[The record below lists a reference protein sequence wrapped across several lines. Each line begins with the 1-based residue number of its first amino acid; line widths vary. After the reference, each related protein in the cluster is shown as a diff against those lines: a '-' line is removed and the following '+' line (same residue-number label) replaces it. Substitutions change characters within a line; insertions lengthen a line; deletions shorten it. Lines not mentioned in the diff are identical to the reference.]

1 MKGWR
6 LIVVSA
12 CVMALAVAANAQL
25 AKILIPA
32 GTPEDQA
39 IQAITNEGD
48 AQKRTA
54 MWDEFVTK
62 FKDNPQAV
70 AYGNWQ
76 LSQLYSASGDNAKAL
91 EYGDKAMAAM
101 PNNLDI
107 LVANAGVAQQIK
119 DNAKVMA
126 YASAGGKA
134 YNAVGNQPKPEGIS
148 NEEFASKI
156 AEEKS
161 SGQQS
166 YEFLEISAYNVVSG
180 EQDPKARLNYI
191 EQYTDAFPESR
202 FSEQVNAF
210 AIMSVQQM
218 NNPAKLNE
226 FAEKALAKNPNSLST
241 LILLANAFSEDQSP
255 ASATKAANYAR
266 KAIELAKADEP
277 GADKQ
282 RKLSAGVAHSAL
294 GYALLKEDKTAQAI
308 AELKTAASMLKE
320 NPAAYSTVLYRL
332 GFAYAKTQQYAQ
344 AKPVLAEAAE
354 IEGPFQQAS
363 KDLLQ
368 KVNNAK
374 AAPAKRTTRKP

>member
-12 CVMALAVAANAQL
+12 CVMALAVGAANAQL
-25 AKILIPA
+25 AKIMIPA

-54 MWDEFVTK
+54 MWDEFVSK

-76 LSQLYSASGDNAKAL
+76 LSQIYSAGGDNAKAL
-91 EYGDKAMAAM
+91 EYGDKAVAAM

-107 LVANAGVAQQIK
+107 LVANAGIAQQMK

-134 YNAVGNQPKPEGIS
+134 YNGVGKQGKPEGIT
-148 NEEFASKI
+148 NEEFASKV
-156 AEEKS
+156 AEEKNS
-161 SGQQS
+161 VQQS

-180 EQDPKARLNYI
+180 EQDPKARLNFI

-226 FAEKALAKNPNSLST
+226 FADKALAKNPNSLST

-255 ASATKAANYAR
+255 ASAAKAANYAR
-266 KAIELAKADEP
+266 KAIEIANADDP
-277 GADKQ
+277 SADKQ

-294 GYALLKEDKTAQAI
+294 GYALLKEDKTTQAI
-308 AELKTAASMLKE
+308 TELKTAASMLKE

-332 GFAYAKTQQYAQ
+332 GFAYAKTQQYAL
-344 AKPVLAEAAE
+344 AKPVLTEASE
-354 IEGPFQQAS
+354 IEGPFQEAS

-368 KVNNAK
+368 KVANAK
-374 AAPAKRTTRKP
+374 PAAKPTRKR

>member
-6 LIVVSA
+6 FTAVFV
-12 CVMALAVAANAQL
+12 CVLFLAVAANAQL

-54 MWDEFVTK
+54 MWDDFVTK

-76 LSQLYSASGDNAKAL
+76 LSQIYSADGDNAKGL
-91 EYGDKAMAAM
+91 EYGDKALAAM

-107 LVANAGVAQQIK
+107 LVANAGIAQQMK
-119 DNAKVMA
+119 NTSKVME
-126 YASAGGKA
+126 YAARGGKA
-134 YNAVGNQPKPEGIS
+134 FNGVGSQPKPEGMTD
-148 NEEFASKI
+148 EQFASKI

-161 SGQQS
+161 SAQQS
-166 YEFLEISAYNVVSG
+166 YEFLEISAYNVVAG

-191 EQYTDAFPESR
+191 EQYTEAFPESR
-202 FSEQVNAF
+202 FSENVNAF

-218 NNPAKLNE
+218 NNPALLNE
-226 FAEKALAKNPNSLST
+226 FAEKALAKNQNSLST

-255 ASATKAANYAR
+255 SSAAKAATYAR
-266 KAIELAKADEP
+266 KAIELAKADDP
-277 GADKQ
+277 SADKQ
-282 RKLSAGVAHSAL
+282 RKMSAGVAHSAL
-294 GYALLKEDKTAQAI
+294 GYALLKEDKTTQAI
-308 AELKTAASMLKE
+308 AELKTAATMLKD

-332 GFAYAKTQQYAQ
+332 GFAYAKTQQYVD

-363 KDLLQ
+363 KELLE
-368 KVNNAK
+368 KVATAK
-374 AAPAKRTTRKP
+374 PVAKKPVRKH

>member
-6 LIVVSA
+6 LIFVSA
-12 CVMALAVAANAQL
+12 CVMAFAVGANAQL
-25 AKILIPA
+25 AKIMIPA

-48 AQKRTA
+48 AQRRTA
-54 MWDEFVTK
+54 MWDEFVGK

-76 LSQLYSASGDNAKAL
+76 LSQAYSANGDNAKAL
-91 EYGDKAMAAM
+91 EYGDKAVAAM

-107 LVANAGVAQQIK
+107 LVANAGIAQQMK

-134 YNAVGNQPKPEGIS
+134 YNGIGRQTKPEGLTD
-148 NEEFASKI
+148 EEFAAKVK
-156 AEEKS
+156 EEKNS
-161 SGQQS
+161 VQQS

-180 EQDPKARLNYI
+180 EQDPKARLNFI

-226 FAEKALAKNPNSLST
+226 FAEKALARNPNSLST

-255 ASATKAANYAR
+255 ASAAKAASYAR
-266 KAIELAKADEP
+266 KAIEIANADDP
-277 GADKQ
+277 AADKQ

-294 GYALLKEDKTAQAI
+294 GYALLKEDKTTQAI

-344 AKPVLAEAAE
+344 AKPVLTEAAE
-354 IEGPFQQAS
+354 IEGPFQDAS

-368 KVNNAK
+368 KVINAK
-374 AAPAKRTTRKP
+374 PAVKRTRKP